1 MVSPPIAELVEGNDP
16 SGDTTPGDLS
26 KYNPCNQCRVWAINE
41 CLSLS
46 VSTAVVLVHQQV
58 GYSRIWLWFIAGN
71 DEPNR
76 CLCAHKVT
84 CRTPSGAGNSRSQTS
99 FWWPTLT
106 PNRNLQPC
114 LTDERAALCI
124 TVGGNT
130 RKREGTKAE
139 SDQRQTNMS
148 NVPHWTNINGHIMG
162 KPEWIS
168 YHVTKARYPKWCVI
182 RCSSIHKG
190 SKHTM
195 VFNW

>member
-84 CRTPSGAGNSRSQTS
+84 LA
-99 FWWPTLT
+99 
-106 PNRNLQPC
+106 
-114 LTDERAALCI
+114 ERLLGQVIQDLRRRFGDPLVSYPKPEFAALFDR
-124 TVGGNT
+124 
-130 RKREGTKAE
+130 RKGCFVHHCGRKHKEERRYKSWIRPKA
-139 SDQRQTNMS
+139 D
-148 NVPHWTNINGHIMG
+148 
-162 KPEWIS
+162 K
-168 YHVTKARYPKWCVI
+168 HVKCPPLNEY
-182 RCSSIHKG
+182 
-190 SKHTM
+190 
-195 VFNW
+195 